1 MELEQKSSNP
11 AAFLANL
18 MTSKLGVALS
28 TDLTF
33 RSFKENIRSWRAF
46 FQPQDFTKPSKSEIL
61 MRVQDNLVY
70 FASNYM
76 ILFVLIILIGM

>member
-11 AAFLANL
+11 AALLASL
-18 MTSKLGVALS
+18 MTSKLGLALS

-33 RSFKENIRSWRAF
+33 KSFKDNIKPWRTF
-46 FQPQDFTKPSKSEIL
+46 FNPADFSKPAKSEIF

-70 FASNYM
+70 FASNYVILM
-76 ILFVLIILIGM
+76 VLFVLIGM